1 MLGLSP
7 DALKAFH
14 KALAMIRSNPSLRR
28 FAWHRHYQLF
38 HVDRE
43 CIEEVYDWMGGL
55 EMMGELAPMLPAVM
69 ALSGIHHMR
78 EFHAAQGIPSDIGDV
93 LLPEI
98 GLWMRDHYT
107 RYGTW
112 GLTHLCWLVYHL
124 YGMLYQLG
132 RLQFVPGPCLLNVR
146 VFKNTQNGEI
156 ITLSNPGI
164 TYRNDGQ
171 IDGMNGVHDPD
182 AWVSE
187 LGIADDLIRGNSIDD
202 RGNAL
207 RETVQLKTSE
217 WEQVLATGDP
227 ILEVHV
233 YAGDPLDYDRCRESY
248 DLAKE
253 FFPRYFPNK
262 PFRGFAC
269 GSWLLDPNLEK
280 LLPAD
285 SNIVRFQ
292 MDYRRIPMPGG
303 DWQTFERVFG
313 SKTDDLASLPRDT
326 SLRRA
331 IRDHLISGNQMWFS
345 GGFILAD

>member
-1 MLGLSP
+1 
-7 DALKAFH
+7 
-14 KALAMIRSNPSLRR
+14 MIRSNPSLRR